1 MLAGS
6 MSSPA
11 TNGGAARE
19 DDPTGL
25 GEPLLT
31 NVDDAGGFH
40 PETLAT
46 VVVATTAPNG
56 NAKVMKG
63 SMKAEAKDDDR
74 YWVDV
79 HREVT
84 TAADLESG
92 VAGRSC
98 SEKRRSSQ
106 PSCTPTGDLTEY
118 GCVTP
123 LTLDI
128 LVTFSFVLT
137 QVTNPDTP
145 HRRHLIHRMAHQAQ

>member
-63 SMKAEAKDDDR
+63 SMKAEAKD

-92 VAGRSC
+92 GDGGRPLMFR
-98 SEKRRSSQ
+98 EKKVKPALLYPYR
-106 PSCTPTGDLTEY
+106 
-118 GCVTP
+118 
-123 LTLDI
+123 
-128 LVTFSFVLT
+128 
-137 QVTNPDTP
+137 
-145 HRRHLIHRMAHQAQ
+145 